1 MSFSHMKY
9 ENDLLHRCNSEMG
22 SCAVCASHT
31 VASRWEQADR
41 AAPCSALLSHAG
53 GRLIPLRSSWC
64 RISLKLCLS
73 QNLVVVFGAV
83 YNPRLLY
90 YKVY

>member
-1 MSFSHMKY
+1 MIYYTDVTQK
-9 ENDLLHRCNSEMG
+9 MG
-22 SCAVCASHT
+22 SCAVRASHT
-31 VASRWEQADR
+31 LASRWSQWEQADR
-41 AAPCSALLSHAG
+41 AAPRSALLSHAG
-53 GRLIPLRSSWC
+53 GRLTPLRSSWC

-83 YNPRLLY
+83 CNPGLLY